1 MEEQRFMSS
10 EAFRADDPF
19 ATTGAGMLGRSAGGR
34 MTFLDAIKATGIVMV
49 VAVHVLSRVQLAPA
63 MQEGLL
69 FLVGTVAVP
78 LFLVSDGFL
87 FAHQWAGKNNFLYG
101 AYIRKSVRRLLLPW
115 AAFSMLYL
123 LIRFAI
129 ERKGLVQETI
139 ILGKGLS
146 GLATVFYYSE
156 LSHHMY
162 FLLSLFLIRL
172 GTVAVKPMLRYSGG
186 VWLGLT
192 LSYIALYVSSNP
204 KRWFSPGAD
213 PVLLAL
219 WGMQFY
225 LLGVVLRKWHE
236 QIKPTAGWIGLI
248 GLGLTTIGWFVLS
261 PSGSFLVQL
270 VYLVGIYGVLL
281 QVTAA
286 TSWKF
291 TMGSDTM
298 GMYLL
303 HAPYVVWIVVA
314 VLSSLVSTNHL
325 GVVVVASLSTAA
337 ISWGI
342 SRVLGKYSF
351 GRLLLGHAPLQ
362 EPRLSHG

>member
-10 EAFRADDPF
+10 DTFRADDRLV
-19 ATTGAGMLGRSAGGR
+19 TGSAAMLGRSAGER

-49 VAVHVLSRVQLAPA
+49 VAVHVLSRVELAPA

-87 FAHQWAGKNNFLYG
+87 FAHQWAGKDNFLYG

-115 AAFSMLYL
+115 AAFSMLYML
-123 LIRFAI
+123 MRFAI
-129 ERKGLVQETI
+129 ELKGLVQETI
-139 ILGKGLS
+139 ILGKSLS
-146 GLATVFYYSE
+146 GLATVLYYSE

-162 FLLSLFLIRL
+162 FLLSLFLVRL
-172 GTVAVKPMLRYSGG
+172 STVAVKPLLRYSGG
-186 VWLGLT
+186 MWFGLT

-204 KRWFSPGAD
+204 KRWFFPGAD

-236 QIKPTAGWIGLI
+236 QIKPTAGWIGLT
-248 GLGLTTIGWFVLS
+248 GLGLATLGWFVLS
-261 PSGSFLVQL
+261 PASSFLVQL
-270 VYLVGIYGVLL
+270 VYLVGMYGVLL
-281 QVTAA
+281 KMAAA
-286 TSWKF
+286 TGWKF
-291 TMGSDTM
+291 TMGYDTM
-298 GMYLL
+298 GIYLL

-314 VLSSLVSTNHL
+314 VLSGLAPPNHL
-325 GVVVVASLSTAA
+325 GVFVVASIATVAL
-337 ISWGI
+337 SWGVAK
-342 SRVLGKYSF
+342 VLGKYSF
-351 GRLLLGHAPLQ
+351 GRSLLGQVPLP
-362 EPRLSHG
+362 EPRLNHG

>member
-1 MEEQRFMSS
+1 MEEQRSMSN
-10 EAFRADDPF
+10 EAFRADDQLSTSCASIP
-19 ATTGAGMLGRSAGGR
+19 GRSADER
-34 MTFLDAIKATGIVMV
+34 MAFLDAIKATGIVMV

-69 FLVGTVAVP
+69 FLVGAVAVP

-87 FAHQWAGKNNFLYG
+87 FAHQWAGKDNFLYG

-123 LIRFAI
+123 LMRFAI
-129 ERKGLVQETI
+129 ELKGLVQETI
-139 ILGKGLS
+139 VLGKSLS

-162 FLLSLFLIRL
+162 FLLSLFLVRL
-172 GTVAVKPMLRYSGG
+172 GTVAVKPMLRHSGG
-186 VWLGLT
+186 VWFGLT

-213 PVLLAL
+213 PVLLAM

-236 QIKPTAGWIGLI
+236 RIKPTAGWIGLT
-248 GLGLTTIGWFVLS
+248 GLGLATLGWSVLPPAS
-261 PSGSFLVQL
+261 SFLVQL
-270 VYLVGIYGVLL
+270 VYLVGIYGALL
-281 QVTAA
+281 KITAV

-291 TMGSDTM
+291 TMGYDTM

-314 VLSSLVSTNHL
+314 VLSSLVPTNHL
-325 GVVVVASLSTAA
+325 GVVVVASIATAA

-342 SRVLGKYSF
+342 SRVLGKYSA
-351 GRLLLGHAPLQ
+351 GRLLLGHVPLQ

>member
-1 MEEQRFMSS
+1 MEEQRFVSS
-10 EAFRADDPF
+10 EAFRADDQR
-19 ATTGAGMLGRSAGGR
+19 ATARAAMLGRSASER
-34 MTFLDAIKATGIVMV
+34 MTFLDAMKATGIVMV

-69 FLVGTVAVP
+69 FLVGAVAVP

-87 FAHQWAGKNNFLYG
+87 FAHQWAGKDNFLYG

-115 AAFSMLYL
+115 AVFSILYL
-123 LIRFAI
+123 LMRFAS
-129 ERKGLVQETI
+129 ELNGLVRETI

-162 FLLSLFLIRL
+162 FLLSLFLVRL

-186 VWLGLT
+186 VWFGLT

-204 KRWFSPGAD
+204 KRWFPPGAD
-213 PVLLAL
+213 PVLLAM

-236 QIKPTAGWIGLI
+236 QIKPTAGWIGLT
-248 GLGLTTIGWFVLS
+248 GLGLATLGWFVLS
-261 PSGSFLVQL
+261 PTSSFLVQL
-270 VYLVGIYGVLL
+270 TYLVGMYGALL
-281 QVTAA
+281 KITAV

-291 TMGSDTM
+291 TMGYDTM
-298 GMYLL
+298 GIYLL

-314 VLSSLVSTNHL
+314 VLSSLAPTNHL
-325 GVVVVASLSTAA
+325 GVVVVASISTAA

-351 GRLLLGHAPLQ
+351 GRLLLGHVPLR

>member
-1 MEEQRFMSS
+1 MSS
-10 EAFRADDPF
+10 EAFTAARAV
-19 ATTGAGMLGRSAGGR
+19 MLGRSAGER

-49 VAVHVLSRVQLAPA
+49 VAVHVLSSVQLAPA

-69 FLVGTVAVP
+69 FLVGAVAVP

-87 FAHQWAGKNNFLYG
+87 FAHQWTGRDNFLYG
-101 AYIRKSVRRLLLPW
+101 AYIKKSVRRLLLPW

-123 LIRFAI
+123 LMRFAI
-129 ERKGLVQETI
+129 ELKGLVQEPI
-139 ILGKGLS
+139 ILGKGLG

-162 FLLSLFLIRL
+162 FLLSLFLLRL
-172 GTVAVKPMLRYSGG
+172 STVVVKPMLKYSGG
-186 VWLGLT
+186 VWFGLT
-192 LSYIALYVSSNP
+192 FSYIALYVFSDP
-204 KRWFSPGAD
+204 KHWFSPGAD

-236 QIKPTAGWIGLI
+236 QIKPTAGWIGLT
-248 GLGLTTIGWFVLS
+248 GLGLATLGWVMLS
-261 PSGSFLVQL
+261 PASSFLVQL
-270 VYLVGIYGVLL
+270 VYLVGIYGALL
-281 QVTAA
+281 KIAAA

-291 TMGSDTM
+291 TMGHDTM
-298 GMYLL
+298 GIYLL
-303 HAPYVVWIVVA
+303 HAPYVVWIVIA
-314 VLSSLVSTNHL
+314 VLSNLIPTNHL

-342 SRVLGKYSF
+342 SRMLSTYSF
-351 GRLLLGHAPLQ
+351 GRLLLGHVPLQ
-362 EPRLSHG
+362 EPRLRHG